1 MSVVKVKIPED
12 RAAEFLDDFE
22 KKSVLTYEGLL
33 LSDQSV
39 ADMEKSLRGFGYD
52 KEELLVYYT
61 DGATLNS
68 YYGLTGDNQYN
79 NNLTI
84 VFVPD
89 FYNPIAKFVT
99 GARWFDDIVANNRR
113 RELLKNDK

>member
-12 RAAEFLDDFE
+12 RVAEFLDDFE
-22 KKSVLTYEGLL
+22 KNSVFTYEGLL

-61 DGATLNS
+61 DGETLNS
-68 YYGLTGDNQYN
+68 YYGLTGSNRYSED
-79 NNLTI
+79 LII

-89 FYNPIAKFVT
+89 FYNPVARIVT
-99 GARWFDDIVANNRR
+99 GARWFDDVVANNRR
-113 RELLKNDK
+113 RELLNDK